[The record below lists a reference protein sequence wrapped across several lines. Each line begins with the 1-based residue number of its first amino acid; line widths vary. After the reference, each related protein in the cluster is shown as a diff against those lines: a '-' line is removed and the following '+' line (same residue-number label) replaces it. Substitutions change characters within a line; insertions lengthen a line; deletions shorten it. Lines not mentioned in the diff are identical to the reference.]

1 MFFIM
6 QDREEEFTMNVDQFS
21 DSYARDTTVDELKE
35 VRSPYHR
42 KLLCLESDLLQ
53 IDPQADGGI

>member
-6 QDREEEFTMNVDQFS
+6 EDRGEEFTMNVDQFS

-35 VRSPYHR
+35 VRDPNYG
-42 KLLCLESDLLQ
+42 KFLCLESDLLHL
-53 IDPQADGGI
+53 DPQADGAF